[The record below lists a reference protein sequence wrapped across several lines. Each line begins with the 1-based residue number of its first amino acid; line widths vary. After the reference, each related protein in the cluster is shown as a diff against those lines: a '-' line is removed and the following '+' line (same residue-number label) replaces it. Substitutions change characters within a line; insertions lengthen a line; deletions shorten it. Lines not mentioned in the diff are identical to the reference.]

1 MVSESNSGQRKYP
14 RYRVH
19 CRVAIVR
26 ESGGQSELFYWRT
39 HDLSLDGASIYSD
52 NNILIKEP
60 VNALLAIPPHRVNQG
75 ETIIE
80 VHCQMLYTV
89 LLSNHH
95 QFRIG
100 LHFLKF
106 KENGRGLLEAHLSNR
121 VPLSGQKDEAT
132 HRYNL

>member
-1 MVSESNSGQRKYP
+1 MVSESNLGKRKYP

-19 CRVAIVR
+19 CRTAIVR
-26 ESGGQSELFYWRT
+26 ESGGQSELFYGRT
-39 HDLSLDGASIYSD
+39 HDLSIDGASVYSD

-60 VNALLAIPPHRVNQG
+60 VNVLLAIPPHRANQG
-75 ETIIE
+75 EAIIE
-80 VHCQMLYTV
+80 IHCQMLYTV

-100 LHFLKF
+100 LRFIKF
-106 KENGRGLLEAHLSNR
+106 KENGRSLLEAHLSNR
-121 VPLSGQKDEAT
+121 SPLANQKDEPA